1 MLVTEKD
8 VPIER
13 FFVYI
18 HELPGP
24 HTRIIGTTYNFF
36 VGPGKSTSDLSGPH
50 TQVSILPTYRDHVE
64 MIANTLNDV
73 YSCLFE
79 VKSTFTMKTNEKI

>member
-13 FFVYI
+13 FLVYI

-64 MIANTLNDV
+64 MITNTFEC
-73 YSCLFE
+73 CLFM
-79 VKSTFTMKTNEKI
+79 FI